1 MLIFIRSIF
10 VTPFVKQLNHFH
22 MKKIS
27 YTALFAGM
35 VLLAGA
41 QNTPQMSEEEK
52 LRTLEGLER
61 SYEMEIYGYFSNN
74 SPATVL
80 DIMPWEEW
88 A

>member
-1 MLIFIRSIF
+1 
-10 VTPFVKQLNHFH
+10 